1 VLGIIKKKN
10 IISVFFV
17 LPSTTITINIS
28 ALPDELAI
36 DGYNNHIQL
45 FSHVHYTN
53 ENYIATYYSL
63 LDIAYDHNVCSYSLK
78 YPSKL

>member
-1 VLGIIKKKN
+1 MLGIIKKN

-36 DGYNNHIQL
+36 DGYNDHIQL

-63 LDIAYDHNVCSYSLK
+63 LDIAYDHNVCSYSLIVV
-78 YPSKL
+78 S

>member
-1 VLGIIKKKN
+1 M
-10 IISVFFV
+10 FFV

-53 ENYIATYYSL
+53 ENYMATYYSL